1 MLEIR
6 QTARYRGWFEALCDR
21 QAKARIVA
29 RVRRLQ
35 EGNPGQHK
43 QLAGGV
49 LELKIDFGPGYRVYC
64 TRRGDTIIVLLVGG
78 DKSSQSDDIVIAQAM
93 AKEI

>member
-1 MLEIR
+1 
-6 QTARYRGWFEALCDR
+6 
-21 QAKARIVA
+21 
-29 RVRRLQ
+29 LQ
-35 EGNPGQHK
+35 EGNPGQHR

-64 TRRGDTIIVLLVGG
+64 TQRGGQFILLLLGG
-78 DKSSQSDDIVIAQAM
+78 DKSSQSDDIASAQAM

>member
-1 MLEIR
+1 L
-6 QTARYRGWFEALCDR
+6 TA
-21 QAKARIVA
+21 
-29 RVRRLQ
+29 
-35 EGNPGQHK
+35 GNAYPGQHR

-64 TRRGDTIIVLLVGG
+64 TRRGDTFIVLLVGG
-78 DKSSQSDDIVIAQAM
+78 DKSSQSDDIATAQSM

>member
-1 MLEIR
+1 M
-6 QTARYRGWFEALCDR
+6 
-21 QAKARIVA
+21 ARI
-29 RVRRLQ
+29 RRLQ

-49 LELKIDFGPGYRVYC
+49 LELKIDFEAGYRVYC
-64 TRRGDTIIVLLVGG
+64 TRRRDTFIVLLVGG
-78 DKSSQSDDIVIAQAM
+78 DKSSQSDDIAAAQAM